1 MVSLSSALRAG
12 VKSVFLSGGSGGS
25 LQALILPGEGER
37 RGSYPPRHMEGSSS
51 IQQGRGSQGWPR
63 SGQGR
68 HLLAWKARLP
78 GKLKTSSLCSRSHQI
93 GHSFLGPLGPCP
105 PESWA
110 VMTLASGLP
119 FNLHQPTLG
128 PPNLKGLRA
137 FRSQGVRQVFIPVT
151 TKADMG
157 TVGDKTRPSVPTLLS
172 FLMLFD

>member
-1 MVSLSSALRAG
+1 MSFCLGEVEEASGLSYYRG
-12 VKSVFLSGGSGGS
+12 RVKGEAVIPQPYGGELFNPTGPWESGM
-25 LQALILPGEGER
+25 A
-37 RGSYPPRHMEGSSS
+37 
-51 IQQGRGSQGWPR
+51 R

-68 HLLAWKARLP
+68 HLLAWKPRLP
-78 GKLKTSSLCSRSHQI
+78 GELKTSSLCSRSHQI

-110 VMTLASGLP
+110 VMALASGLP
-119 FNLHQPTLG
+119 FNLHQHTLG

-137 FRSQGVRQVFIPVT
+137 FRSQGVHQVFIPVT